1 MPNSPHSSSSIA
13 GDCRGGRVVPLW
25 LRAALVTV
33 GLLLFIGPLASS
45 ANAYPWM
52 IRHDHNGCGQ
62 CHMDPSGGGL
72 LTAYG
77 REQGDEELPMRY
89 RAGTASDDTHRAGVL
104 WGAFDTPEWLL
115 VGAGLRGAILD
126 TKVSGAPAG
135 PPGAP
140 STQWNASLILMQAD
154 LRAGIRAGG
163 FRASASVG
171 AVNDASYASIAG
183 NFVSREHWVGYA
195 FDHDSYVLRAG
206 RMNLPFGIR
215 SIEHTLWTRR
225 ETQTDINDA
234 QQHGVAF
241 AYNSKLVRAEL
252 MGILGNYQISPDSY
266 RQRGYSA
273 SVEVVPLSG
282 FAIGASSLVTHAAR
296 DFRLKVENLR
306 QAHGLFVRISP
317 VAPLVILGEANL
329 VMSAPTGMT
338 GSKGLVSAL
347 QGDVEPLQGLHFI
360 LTGETWT
367 PGGAGTVSSYGGWA
381 AIDWFCFR
389 QIDVRLDF
397 MWRRMAF
404 GTDRLDATA
413 LLLQGHI
420 YL

>member
-1 MPNSPHSSSSIA
+1 MTNSPTPSSSLARRRS
-13 GDCRGGRVVPLW
+13 RRVSPRW
-25 LRAALVTV
+25 LRAVLITV
-33 GLLLFIGPLASS
+33 GLLLLGGPLASQ

-52 IRHDHNGCGQ
+52 IRHDHNGCAQ
-62 CHMDPSGGGL
+62 CHMDPSGAGL

-89 RAGTASDDTHRAGVL
+89 RRDTAGEDARPSGVM
-104 WGAFDTPEWLL
+104 WGAFQTPDWLL
-115 VGAGLRGAILD
+115 LGAGLRGAVLD

-135 PPGAP
+135 PPGSP
-140 STQWNASLILMQAD
+140 SDQWKASLILMQAD
-154 LRAGIRAGG
+154 VRAGIRAGG
-163 FRASASVG
+163 FRASASLG
-171 AVNDASYASIAG
+171 GVNDESYASLAG
-183 NFVSREHWVGYA
+183 NLVSREHWVGYA
-195 FDHDSYVLRAG
+195 FDHDGYLLRVG

-215 SIEHTLWTRR
+215 SIEHTLWIRR
-225 ETQTDINDA
+225 ETHTDINDA

-241 AYNSKLVRAEL
+241 AYSSKLVRAEV

-273 SVEVVPLSG
+273 SVEVVPWSG
-282 FAIGASSLVTHAAR
+282 VAFGASSLVTHAAQ
-296 DFRLKVENLR
+296 DFQLKVANLR

-317 VAPLVILGEANL
+317 VVPLVILGEADL
-329 VMSAPTGMT
+329 VMNAPTGMAST
-338 GSKGLVSAL
+338 KGLASAL
-347 QGDVEPLQGLHFI
+347 QGDLEPLQGLHLI

-367 PGGAGTVSSYGGWA
+367 PGGTGTASSYGGWA

-397 MWRRMAF
+397 MWRRMTF
-404 GTDRLDATA
+404 GTDRLDARA
-413 LLLQGHI
+413 VLLQGHI